1 MAEVSPAG
9 TRGEYHPKPAKE
21 YHVKVTMKAGP
32 FEIDEH
38 NNSVIH
44 PDGSQ
49 P

>member
-21 YHVKVTMKAGP
+21 YHVRVKMTAGP
-32 FEIDEH
+32 FEINQEND
-38 NNSVIH
+38 SVIH
-44 PDGSQ
+44 LPAEK